1 MTARLKCPICR
12 SENAALFL
20 AGHPG
25 YQEPQTFDIW
35 RCPDCNTS
43 FVNAEGVETGPIYDS
58 IYRNSRFVPGYS
70 RYYEYSQK
78 VLKAASPL
86 EFLADSE
93 TVYWAIKQRLEF
105 SDSPKDAPVLE
116 VGSGLGYLTY
126 ALNQSGRNVVGL
138 DISETAVQNARKS
151 YGDHFVRAEIGDYS
165 RTNAGRFAFVV
176 ATEVIEHIGDVYP
189 FLESGLRLLR
199 PGGELL
205 VTTPNRDA
213 SSQNVVWDIEAP
225 PVHLWWFSSQS
236 FAAIAA
242 RLSCSL
248 SFVDMSGYHDAPKWR
263 YADHSPSVTKL
274 PTLNREGDLLPQFRP
289 RPFPLRVASKLKR
302 MGLGLFKTK
311 PQHNPSDGNRSKPAP
326 APTLCAIL
334 KKRPQ

>member
-1 MTARLKCPICR
+1 MIFA
-12 SENAALFL
+12 N
-20 AGHPG
+20 HPG
-25 YQEPQTFDIW
+25 YQEPHTFDIW

-43 FVNAEGVETGPIYDS
+43 FVNAEGVDTGLIYDS
-58 IYRNSRFVPGYS
+58 IYKISRFVPGYS
-70 RYYEYSQK
+70 RYYEYSRK
-78 VLKAASPL
+78 VLEAASPL
-86 EFLADSE
+86 DFLANSE
-93 TVYWAIKQRLEF
+93 TVYWAIKQRLE
-105 SDSPKDAPVLE
+105 SSGSPKDAPVLE

-126 ALNQSGRNVVGL
+126 ALNQSGRNVVGI
-138 DISETAVQNARKS
+138 DISETEVQNARKS
-151 YGDHFVRAEIGDYS
+151 YGDYFIRAEIGDYS
-165 RTNAGRFAFVV
+165 HTNAGRFAFVV

-213 SSQNVVWDIEAP
+213 SSQDVVWDIEAP
-225 PVHLWWFSSQS
+225 PVHLWWLSSQS

-248 SFVDMSGYHDAPKWR
+248 SFVDMSGYHDAPNWR
-263 YADHSPSVTKL
+263 YADNSPPVTKL

-302 MGLGLFKTK
+302 MGQGLFQSE
-311 PQHNPSDGNRSKPAP
+311 PQQNTPDRSHSKPAP
-326 APTLCAIL
+326 APALCAIL